1 MGYKK
6 YQVVSYPEINKSF
19 WDFVAEMP
27 TQMKAKAIREELGAS
42 YPMYMEL
49 KRLENLDPIQA
60 RMIPV
65 NIN

>member
-1 MGYKK
+1 
-6 YQVVSYPEINKSF
+6 
-19 WDFVAEMP
+19 MP